1 MNLLNYLYSSICIYE
16 YRLSPAHMSHV
27 IFVSQWKANNRNS
40 PTRST
45 CSGSRIRSGSLS
57 CDNTNKFK
65 NGNNRFN
72 NKPFG
77 VADFGDSQDDGTDSR
92 TRSMSSSVHDLRL
105 NAMRSQQLP
114 PFGYFVPHQHPQHV
128 HVNKFFPCL
137 SFRTKILN

>member
-1 MNLLNYLYSSICIYE
+1 MLLLYL
-16 YRLSPAHMSHV
+16 
-27 IFVSQWKANNRNS
+27 SQWKANNRNS

-57 CDNTNKFK
+57 YDKNKFK

-72 NKPFG
+72 HKPFA

-92 TRSMSSSVHDLRL
+92 ARSMSSSVHDLRY

-114 PFGYFVPHQHPQHV
+114 PFGYYIPQQHHHQ
-128 HVNKFFPCL
+128 HVNKNLQLFPV
-137 SFRTKILN
+137 SRTIRQ